1 MYTALLLGL
10 VSNFWS
16 IRGNHN
22 GFTVNNNKVVDQI
35 FNIFWVLLGIGICIQ
50 SIRLQLWNPSGPGSG
65 FIPFLTGLLIG
76 IIGFLLFLSEWS
88 KGSNQEEARKF
99 WENPIAMKRV
109 LYLVGSL
116 CIMAFLIPKLGFLL
130 TSVLITILM
139 IRVVE
144 PKKWITVI
152 LTSIVSC
159 LLIYFLFRSLM
170 QIRLPKGFLG
180 F

>member
-1 MYTALLLGL
+1 M
-10 VSNFWS
+10 
-16 IRGNHN
+16 
-22 GFTVNNNKVVDQI
+22 NNNKVVDQI
-35 FNIFWVLLGIGICIQ
+35 LNIFWVLFGIGICIQ
-50 SIRLQLWNPSGPGSG
+50 SIRHQLWNPAGPGSG

-76 IIGFLLFLSEWS
+76 VAGFLLFLSEQFKAS
-88 KGSNQEEARKF
+88 ERKETGKF

-130 TSVLITILM
+130 TSVLITIFM

-159 LLIYFLFRSLM
+159 LLIFFLFRSLM

>member
-1 MYTALLLGL
+1 M
-10 VSNFWS
+10 
-16 IRGNHN
+16 
-22 GFTVNNNKVVDQI
+22 NNNKLVEQI
-35 FNIFWVLLGIGICIQ
+35 LNIFWVLFGIGICIQ
-50 SIRLQLWNPSGPGSG
+50 SIRHELWNPSGPGSG

-76 IIGFLLFLSEWS
+76 VAGFLLFLSEQFKAS
-88 KGSNQEEARKF
+88 ERKETGKF

-130 TSVLITILM
+130 TSVLITIFM

>member
-1 MYTALLLGL
+1 M
-10 VSNFWS
+10 
-16 IRGNHN
+16 
-22 GFTVNNNKVVDQI
+22 VDQI
-35 FNIFWVLLGIGICIQ
+35 LNIFWVLFGIGICIQ
-50 SIRLQLWNPSGPGSG
+50 SIRHQLWNPAGPGSG

-76 IIGFLLFLSEWS
+76 VAGFLLFLSEQFKAS
-88 KGSNQEEARKF
+88 ERKETGKF

-130 TSVLITILM
+130 TSVLITIFM

-159 LLIYFLFRSLM
+159 LLIFFLFRSLM